1 MEKRKLREVFRLP
14 VRKLIFG
21 PKEGCL
27 GKGVKVRDISQR
39 NSSMIMVSRQDYI
52 CGLPD
57 FPDTFLRVGAIPH
70 NVPQH
75 EESVRL
81 FPFCLL
87 QECLE
92 GFQVAVDIRADQVA
106 QE

>member
-1 MEKRKLREVFRLP
+1 MKKRKLREVFGLP
-14 VRKLIFG
+14 VRELIFG

-27 GKGVKVRDISQR
+27 GKGVKVRDIGQR
-39 NSSMIMVSRQDYI
+39 NSAMVMVSRQDYI

-57 FPDTFLRVGAIPH
+57 LPNTFLRVGAISH

-75 EESVRL
+75 EESIRL
-81 FPFCLL
+81 FPLCLL
-87 QECLE
+87 QENLE